1 MRQQQMQGVPGG
13 PVRPWR
19 AGAFGLAFTMLGGI
33 VLPAI
38 SILVETTSHICAETF
53 FDPIPTTWHV
63 VMVVFVPLAQLQ
75 VWLAVEKGSTERP
88 VLLGLA
94 NAAAIGISLFYTII
108 YLPLLPLAFA
118 ALIFMGLGVLPM
130 APLFSLVSAIVLRRK
145 LRRIAPPS
153 HAVRWRGLVV
163 GLALSLAAVVP
174 VELPIAMTRVGL
186 QMASRASSPE
196 RRTRGLRL
204 LRDYGNRDYLLRA
217 CYERTGEADLT
228 GFLFSLKDP
237 VTPFEAR
244 EIYYRLTGETF
255 DTSRPPKR
263 LKGELRP
270 EDTFDFD
277 PDQGGERIAG
287 KLKGLSLSGS
297 LMDGSVDADAAVGYV
312 EWTLTFKNVSG
323 TQREARAEVQLP
335 PGGVVSRLTLWV
347 NNEPREAAFA
357 GRARTRA
364 AYQEVVHVERRD
376 PVLVTTAGRD
386 RVLVQA
392 YPVPP
397 QGGELKLRF
406 GISVPLVLEDRSRGL
421 LRLPHF
427 LDRNFGIP
435 EEVKHSVWVESKRP
449 LEAESNRMRA
459 ERPEENVYALRGTY
473 SDAELS
479 DPANVVRAERDAGV
493 AEVWTR
499 DPSKPRE
506 VIRQF
511 IREGET
517 LAPSRVVLVVD
528 TSRSMKEHAAEIAAA
543 LKSLPPNV
551 ETRLILADGNGAY
564 EEGFSQHAASGNASE
579 LARLVEAVSFEG
591 GADNVPA
598 LTKAWEV
605 AAERQGGV
613 VVWVHGAQG
622 LQMWPVAELR
632 RVIERRADGPVLY
645 TVQAA
650 NGADRI
656 EEGLDGVHSVKAVP
670 RLGRLQSDLERLFAQ
685 LSGQR
690 RTLEFVRVSEKLARG
705 ADSPGGKETSS
716 HLARLWAN
724 DEVARLMTSQ
734 EKDANERAVQ
744 VAAQYQLVTPVSGAV
759 VLETAQQYDKAGL
772 QPVEA
777 GTVPTIPEPEM
788 VLLVGVAAAIL
799 LFMFWRQRAQRRA
812 SGPVR

>member
-1 MRQQQMQGVPGG
+1 MQPRQMQGVPGG
-13 PVRPWR
+13 PVRPLR
-19 AGAFGLAFTMLGGI
+19 RKTLVLAFIMFGGV
-33 VLPAI
+33 VLPVV
-38 SILVETTSHICAETF
+38 SILVETISHICAETF

-75 VWLAVEKGSTERP
+75 VWLAVRKGSTERP

-94 NAAAIGISLFYTII
+94 NAAVIGVSLYYTII
-108 YLPLLPLAFA
+108 YLPLLPLAFI
-118 ALIFMGLGVLPM
+118 ALILMGLGVLPM
-130 APLFSLVSAIVLRRK
+130 APLFSLITAIMLRRE

-153 HAVRWRGLVV
+153 RALRWRGLIA
-163 GLALSLAAVVP
+163 GLAISLAAVVLA
-174 VELPIAMTRVGL
+174 ELPIAMTRVGM
-186 QMASRASSPE
+186 QMASRGSQPE
-196 RRTRGLRL
+196 RRARGLRL

-217 CYERTGEADLT
+217 CYERMGEADLV
-228 GFLFSLKDP
+228 GFLFSLRNP

-255 DTSRPPKR
+255 DTSRPPAR

-270 EDTFDFD
+270 EETFDFD
-277 PDQGGERIAG
+277 EDQGGERIAG
-287 KLKGLSLSGS
+287 KMRGLSLSGS
-297 LMDGSVDADAAVGYV
+297 LMDGSVDADAAVAYL
-312 EWTLTFKNVSG
+312 EWTLTFKNVSDA
-323 TQREARAEVQLP
+323 QREARAEVQLP

-347 NNEPREAAFA
+347 DGEPREAAFA
-357 GRARTRA
+357 GRDRTRA
-364 AYQEVVHVERRD
+364 AYQQVVRRERRD
-376 PVLVTTAGRD
+376 PVLVTTSGRD

-392 YPVPP
+392 FPVPP

-406 GISVPLVLEDRSRGL
+406 GISAPLVLEDRSRAL

-435 EEVKHSVWVESKRP
+435 DEVKHSVWVESKRP
-449 LEAESNRMRA
+449 LRAESNRMRA
-459 ERPEENVYALRGTY
+459 ERPEENVYALRGAY
-473 SDAELS
+473 GDAELS
-479 DPANVVRAERDAGV
+479 DPANVVRSERDAGV

-499 DPSKPRE
+499 DPSKPGE

-511 IREGET
+511 IREGES
-517 LAPSRVVLVVD
+517 LLPSRVVLVVD
-528 TSRSMKEHAAEIAAA
+528 TSRSMKEHGAEIIAA
-543 LKSLPPNV
+543 LESLPPNV

-564 EEGFSQHAASGNASE
+564 EEGFSQHAASGSTSE
-579 LARLVEAVSFEG
+579 LARLLETVSFEG

-605 AAERQGGV
+605 ASERPGSV
-613 VVWVHGAQG
+613 VVWVHGPQG
-622 LQMWPVAELR
+622 LRLWPVEELR

-645 TVQAA
+645 AVQAA

-656 EEGLDGVHSVKAVP
+656 EEELDGVGSVKAVP

-690 RTLEFVRVSEKLARG
+690 KALELVRVSEKLVKAS
-705 ADSPGGKETSS
+705 ASPNGKETSS

-734 EKDANERAVQ
+734 EKDASEKAVL

-759 VLETAQQYDKAGL
+759 VLETAQQYERAGL

-788 VLLVGVAAAIL
+788 VLLVAVVAAIL
-799 LFMFWRQRAQRRA
+799 LFVFFRQRRGGARGLA
-812 SGPVR
+812 G

>member
-1 MRQQQMQGVPGG
+1 MRGQQVQGVPGG
-13 PVRPWR
+13 PVRPLW
-19 AGAFGLAFTMLGGI
+19 ASTVVLTLTMVGGI
-33 VLPAI
+33 VLPAV
-38 SILVETTSHICAETF
+38 SILVEATSHICAETF

-63 VMVVFVPLAQLQ
+63 VMVVFVPLVQLQ
-75 VWLAVEKGSTERP
+75 VWLAVKKGSTERP

-94 NAAAIGISLFYTII
+94 NAATIGVSLFYTIV
-108 YLPLLPLAFA
+108 YLPLLPIALA
-118 ALIFMGLGVLPM
+118 ALILGGLGVLPM
-130 APLFSLVSAIVLRRK
+130 APLFSLISAFVLRRE

-153 HAVRWRGLVV
+153 HAVRRRGLIA
-163 GLALSLAAVVP
+163 GLALSLAAFVP
-174 VELPIAMTRVGL
+174 VELPIAMTHVGM
-186 QMASRASSPE
+186 QMASRTSSPE
-196 RRTRGLRL
+196 RRARGLRL

-217 CYERTGEADLT
+217 CYGSLDEADLT
-228 GFLFSLKDP
+228 GFLFSLRGP
-237 VTPFEAR
+237 VSPFEAR

-277 PDQGGERIAG
+277 SDQGGERIAG
-287 KLKGLSLSGS
+287 KLRGLSLSGS

-357 GRARTRA
+357 SRNRTRA
-364 AYQEVVHVERRD
+364 AYQEVVARRRD

-406 GISVPLVLEDRSRGL
+406 GISAPLVLEDRSRAL
-421 LRLPHF
+421 LLLPHF

-449 LEAESNRMRA
+449 LEAESKRMRA
-459 ERPEENVYALRGTY
+459 ERPEENVYALRGAY

-479 DPANVVRAERDAGV
+479 DPANVVRSERDTSV

-499 DPSKPRE
+499 DPSKPNE

-517 LAPSRVVLVVD
+517 AAPSRVVLVVD
-528 TSRSMKEHAAEIAAA
+528 TSRSMKEYGAEIAAA

-564 EEGFSQHAASGNASE
+564 EEGFSRNAASGSANE
-579 LARLVEAVSFEG
+579 LARLLDTVSFEG

-598 LTKAWEV
+598 LTKAFEV
-605 AAERQGGV
+605 ASERPGGV
-613 VVWVHGAQG
+613 VVWVHGSQG

-632 RVIERRADGPVLY
+632 RVVERRADGPVLY
-645 TVQAA
+645 TVQAT
-650 NGADRI
+650 NGADLV
-656 EEGLDGVHSVKAVP
+656 EAGLDGADSVKAVP
-670 RLGRLQSDLERLFAQ
+670 RLGRLQSDLERLFTQ
-685 LSGQR
+685 LSGQSR
-690 RTLEFVRVSEKLARG
+690 ALELVRTSEKLARG
-705 ADSPGGKETSS
+705 ADSPGGKETSA

-724 DEVARLMTSQ
+724 DEVARLMAGE
-734 EKDANERAVQ
+734 EKDANERAVE
-744 VAAQYQLVTPVSGAV
+744 VAARYQLVTPVSGAV
-759 VLETAQQYDKAGL
+759 VLETAQQYEKAGL

-788 VLLVGVAAAIL
+788 VLLVAVAAAIL
-799 LFMFWRQRAQRRA
+799 LFMLWRQRAQRRA
-812 SGPVR
+812 SGVAG

>member
-1 MRQQQMQGVPGG
+1 MQEQQAQGVPGG
-13 PVRPWR
+13 PVRPLR
-19 AGAFGLAFTMLGGI
+19 GRSLALAFTMFGGS

-38 SILVETTSHICAETF
+38 SILVETTSHVCAETF

-63 VMVVFVPLAQLQ
+63 VMVVFVPLAHLQ
-75 VWLAVEKGSTERP
+75 VWLAVKKGSTERP

-94 NAAAIGISLFYTII
+94 NATALGISLFYTII

-118 ALIFMGLGVLPM
+118 ALILMGLGLLAM
-130 APLFSLVSAIVLRRK
+130 APLFSLASAVMLRRE

-153 HAVRWRGLVV
+153 HAVRWRGLVA
-163 GLALSLAAVVP
+163 GLALSLAAVVLL
-174 VELPIAMTRVGL
+174 ELPIAMTRVGL
-186 QMASRASSPE
+186 QMASRASQPE
-196 RRTRGLRL
+196 RRARGLRL

-217 CYERTGEADLT
+217 CYERLGEADLA
-228 GFLFSLKDP
+228 GFLLSLKDP

-255 DTSRPPKR
+255 DTSSPPKR

-287 KLKGLSLSGS
+287 KVRGLSLSGS
-297 LMDGSVDADAAVGYV
+297 LMDGSVDADAAVGYI
-312 EWTLTFKNVSG
+312 EWTLTFKNVSDR
-323 TQREARAEVQLP
+323 QREARAEVQLP

-364 AYQEVVHVERRD
+364 AYQEVVRVERRD
-376 PVLVTTAGRD
+376 PVLVTTSGRD

-397 QGGELKLRF
+397 WGGELKLRF
-406 GISVPLVLEDRSRGL
+406 GISAPLVLEDRSRGL

-435 EEVKHSVWVESKRP
+435 DEVKHSVWVESKRP
-449 LEAESNRMRA
+449 LQAESNRMRA
-459 ERPEENVYALRGTY
+459 ERPEENVYALRGMY

-479 DPANVVRAERDAGV
+479 DPANVLRSERDAGV

-499 DPSKPRE
+499 DPSKQNE

-517 LAPSRVVLVVD
+517 AAPSRVVLVVD
-528 TSRSMKEHAAEIAAA
+528 TSRSMKEHAAEIIPA
-543 LKSLPPNV
+543 LKSLPPDV

-564 EEGFSQHAASGNASE
+564 EEGFSQHAAAGSANE
-579 LARLVEAVSFEG
+579 LARLLEAVSFEG

-598 LTKAWEV
+598 LTKAFEI
-605 AAERQGGV
+605 ASERPGGV
-613 VVWVHGAQG
+613 IVWVHGPQG

-656 EEGLDGVHSVKAVP
+656 EEGLDGVASVKAVP
-670 RLGRLQSDLERLFAQ
+670 RLGRLQSDLERLFTQ
-685 LSGQR
+685 LSGQSR
-690 RTLEFVRVSEKLARG
+690 ALELVRTSEKV
-705 ADSPGGKETSS
+705 ADTTASPSGKETSA

-724 DEVARLMTSQ
+724 DEVARLMTSP
-734 EKDANERAVQ
+734 EKDASERAVQ

-759 VLETAQQYDKAGL
+759 VLETAQQYERAGL

-777 GTVPTIPEPEM
+777 GTVPTIPEPET
-788 VLLVGVAAAIL
+788 VLLVAVAAAIL
-799 LFMFWRQRAQRRA
+799 LFTFWRQRAQRRA
-812 SGPVR
+812 RG